1 MYFVLVP
8 ASSPHIPI
16 TENRICPIHRPC
28 HSGKHDVTLDRLN
41 PADGLGLH
49 LPEGE
54 VLSSGLAIEQGQ
66 PDALPGENVS

>member
-1 MYFVLVP
+1 M
-8 ASSPHIPI
+8 
-16 TENRICPIHRPC
+16 
-28 HSGKHDVTLDRLN
+28 TLDRLN